1 MFRERGIVI
10 HAEDCVNDYWAD
22 RLTVEGLHLNVVG
35 VHPAGGHDAHQ
46 TMEQAIRMLST
57 AEWAKFAGRMEK
69 AGIAVEFE
77 MHALSWM
84 LEREK
89 FAAHPHWFRTDEN
102 GNRTAQFNC
111 CVSEPEA
118 LDYIRERACA
128 LSRIFVPDTNKYYFW
143 IDDVASAG
151 CQCEKCRALTP
162 ADQCMILTNAIAE
175 GLEAGRPGAKQS
187 YLAYCA
193 TLTPP
198 KIVPRHNV
206 FLEYAPIQRDHD
218 RPLNDPGCTKNAGEI
233 ATLPA
238 LLDFFGKKDA
248 KVLAGKDRRKNSIS
262 EKRYAAGMPPCTGNW
277 ALIPLPPSAA
287 SWDRIMR
294 SCTETRP
301 LRYTTVSCTPTDNY
315 SICTLYSPEYGVFFY
330 RF

>member
-248 KVLAGKDRRKNSIS
+248 KVLDYWMDNSLFS
-262 EKRYAAGMPPCTGNW
+262 GWKRPPKEFHLREAVCRGDAAMYRELGFDSVTSFGCFLGQDYAELYGDT
-277 ALIPLPPSAA
+277 PLAVY
-287 SWDRIMR
+287 D
-294 SCTETRP
+294 
-301 LRYTTVSCTPTDNY
+301 
-315 SICTLYSPEYGVFFY
+315 SILYAD
-330 RF
+330 

>member
-10 HAEDCVNDYWAD
+10 HAEDCINDYWAD
-22 RLTVEGLHLNVVG
+22 RLTGEGLHLNVLG

-57 AEWAKFAGRMEK
+57 PEWAKFASRMDK
-69 AGIAVEFE
+69 AGIAIEFE

-89 FAAHPHWFRTDEN
+89 FDTHPHWFREDAD

-111 CVSEPEA
+111 CASEPEV
-118 LDYIRERACA
+118 LEYIRERACA
-128 LSRIFVPDTNKYYFW
+128 LAKIFVPDTNKYYFW

-151 CQCEKCRALTP
+151 CQCEKCRSLTP

-175 GLEAGRPGAKQS
+175 GLEAGRSGAKQS

-198 KIVPRHNV
+198 KIAPRHNV

-218 RPLNDPGCTKNAGEI
+218 RPLNAPDCPKNAGEI
-233 ATLPA
+233 ATLSE
-238 LLDFFGKKDA
+238 LLAYFGKTDA
-248 KVLAGKDRRKNSIS
+248 KVLDYWMDNSLFS
-262 EKRYAAGMPPCTGNW
+262 SWKRPPKEFHLREAVCRADAAMYRELGFDAVTSFGCFLGQDYAELYGDT
-277 ALIPLPPSAA
+277 PLAVY
-287 SWDRIMR
+287 DGI
-294 SCTETRP
+294 
-301 LRYTTVSCTPTDNY
+301 
-315 SICTLYSPEYGVFFY
+315 LYGE
-330 RF
+330 

>member
-10 HAEDCVNDYWAD
+10 HAEDCLNDYWAD
-22 RLTVEGLHLNVVG
+22 RLTGKTGEGLHLNVVG

-46 TMEQAIRMLST
+46 TMEAAIRMLST
-57 AEWAKFAGRMEK
+57 PEWAKFASRMDK
-69 AGIAVEFE
+69 AGIAIEFE

-89 FAAHPHWFRTDEN
+89 FTTHPHWFRTDET
-102 GNRTAQFNC
+102 GSRTPKFNC
-111 CVSEPEA
+111 CASEPEV

-128 LSRIFVPDTNKYYFW
+128 LAKIFVPDTNKYYFW

-151 CQCEKCRALTP
+151 CQCEKCRSLTP

-198 KIVPRHNV
+198 KIAPRHNV

-218 RPLNDPGCTKNAGEI
+218 RPLADPASEKNAGQI
-233 ATLPA
+233 APLPA
-238 LLDFFGKKDA
+238 LLQYFEAAGCLADA
-248 KVLAGKDRRKNSIS
+248 KVLDYWMDNSLFS
-262 EKRYAAGMPPCTGNW
+262 GWK
-277 ALIPLPPSAA
+277 LPPK
-287 SWDRIMR
+287 
-294 SCTETRP
+294 EFH
-301 LRYTTVSCTPTDNY
+301 LREAVCRADIAMYRDLGFDAVTSFGCYLGQNYAELYGDTDLAVY
-315 SICTLYSPEYGVFFY
+315 DGILMGK
-330 RF
+330 